1 MKLSD
6 ILFLWLPTTVGL
18 SIPALYNFIQKKSTN
33 KCNDNDD
40 AYIAI
45 KPKPY
50 VFAIAWYLLYT
61 MLGIIGFF
69 VWRSSGRNIKD
80 KSVLLFISLVVALNL
95 WYILFYIIFCAPLWS
110 FIAIV
115 LILLKTIV
123 ITVIYT
129 GNKKTSLAGWLLVP
143 MILWL
148 SFATSLSYLSL

>member
-1 MKLSD
+1 MISD
-6 ILFLWLPTTVGL
+6 IIILWSPTIGL
-18 SIPALYNFIQKKSTN
+18 SISAIYNFIQKKSSN
-33 KCNDNDD
+33 KCNENDD
-40 AYIAI
+40 AYIPI

-50 VFAIAWYLLYT
+50 VFVIAWYLLYSI
-61 MLGIIGFF
+61 LGIVGFL
-69 VWRSSGRNIKD
+69 VWRSSKRNIKD

-110 FIAIV
+110 FIAIM

>member
-1 MKLSD
+1 
-6 ILFLWLPTTVGL
+6 
-18 SIPALYNFIQKKSTN
+18 
-33 KCNDNDD
+33 
-40 AYIAI
+40 
-45 KPKPY
+45 
-50 VFAIAWYLLYT
+50 
-61 MLGIIGFF
+61 
-69 VWRSSGRNIKD
+69 
-80 KSVLLFISLVVALNL
+80 L

-110 FIAIV
+110 FIAIM